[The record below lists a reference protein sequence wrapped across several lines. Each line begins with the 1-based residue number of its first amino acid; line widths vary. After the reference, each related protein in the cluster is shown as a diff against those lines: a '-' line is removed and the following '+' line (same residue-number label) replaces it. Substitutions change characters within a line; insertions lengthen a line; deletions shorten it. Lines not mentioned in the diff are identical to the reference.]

1 MQPKMLIAEPAAAG
15 RDKRLATAVVA
26 ERQAA
31 AAAGQQLLL
40 LTAAGI
46 EAAPLLVGAASLD
59 SLAQSQLLAARRG
72 AREDLESAPQCEF

>member
-1 MQPKMLIAEPAAAG
+1 MQPKLLIAEPAAAG

-26 ERQAA
+26 ERRA